1 MSASS
6 VTLETGKAY
15 PYGVVPDG
23 ATVDFLANDIN
34 VMLVGLPFI
43 NEVDSNGIIY
53 GEAKCGLIHKGGAL
67 LLLFSFKTKDDVIS
81 FDVPFDASLI
91 PKEQLKLDD
100 VTTPTRRVLFQIHLV
115 DSATNNFVG
124 IRYLTFS
131 PELTLEFFD
140 VVQDQLANP
149 HRQQSAL
156 AQIDSWQ
163 RKYEPQ
169 DMEHLATSMHLLGQQ

>member
-1 MSASS
+1 MSTSS
-6 VTLETGKAY
+6 VTLETGKTY

-23 ATVDFLANDIN
+23 AKIDFLANDTN
-34 VMLVGLPFI
+34 VMLVGLPYLTEI
-43 NEVDSNGIIY
+43 DAKGIIS
-53 GEAKCGLIHKGGAL
+53 GDAKCGLIHKDGAL
-67 LLLFSFKTKDDVIS
+67 LLLFSFKTAHDVIS

-100 VTTPTRRVLFQIHLV
+100 VTTSTRRVLFQIHLV
-115 DSATNNFVG
+115 DSATNTFAG

-149 HRQQSAL
+149 HRQKSVL
-156 AQIDSWQ
+156 AQIDAWQ
-163 RKYEPQ
+163 RQFEPQ
-169 DMEHLATSMHLLGQQ
+169 NMEHLTTSMHLLGQQ